1 MMLRNYCGDAPAEN
15 LPFLLKRKVFWV
27 PSWISHFRS
36 VSGVGKFAGLRKTL
50 RSSSLVRTTF
60 VLEST
65 FISKTGTNVYGA
77 LWAEAAMFFSIW
89 RRNAGVDFGGLSDFN
104 SPWYL
109 LTTHKLSASY

>member
-15 LPFLLKRKVFWV
+15 LPFLLKGRSFWA

-60 VLEST
+60 VLELT

-77 LWAEAAMFFSIW
+77 LWAEAAMFFQYGGETRGWIL
-89 RRNAGVDFGGLSDFN
+89 VDSRILIHLGT
-104 SPWYL
+104 Y
-109 LTTHKLSASY
+109 